1 MVLWKQN
8 KYLISFLAVAFCL
21 VSWFLFHEELESL
34 WIILG
39 SIVVIVSITLF
50 VSKLNRILLFVF
62 LFTPLSLDIL
72 ISGGFKISAPTEIT
86 IVLLAFLFIIKW
98 LSGLSIHSTIL
109 KHPISILL
117 ILDLAWSFVS
127 LVFSE
132 YQDVV
137 FKRILLKVLF
147 IGVFYFVS
155 TQLLVK
161 ISDQK
166 RLFWLYGIGMIIPIM
181 NAFYKHHLL
190 DFLQSS
196 SVYVCQPFYND
207 HTIYAAC
214 LAFIIPFFILQI
226 FNSTQKRFRIL
237 SILLSALFLTAFIL
251 SYSRA
256 AWISIAIAFVFYIA
270 TLFKVRFWQLILLV
284 AIIAGYLIV
293 NFNPIYDQLRQNE
306 VKYDDNVS
314 THITSVTN
322 LQNDASNL
330 ERINRWVC
338 AYRMFLDRPI
348 MGHGSGTYQ
357 FVYDQ
362 YQTPE
367 FMTRISSHQ
376 GNKGNAHSEYLTY
389 LSENGIIG
397 FILFT
402 ALVLYSVYLG
412 IQLLYKIKEPEHK
425 MLVYSIL
432 LGLITFYTHGLFNTF
447 SDYDK
452 MAVLYWGSLAIL
464 VRMDLRY
471 GKASS

>member
-1 MVLWKQN
+1 MVLWNQN

-21 VSWFLFHEELESL
+21 ISWFLYQEEHPFL

-39 SIVVIVSITLF
+39 SILAVISMVLF
-50 VSKLNRILLFVF
+50 IPKLNRILLFVF
-62 LFTPLSLDIL
+62 LFTPLSLDVL

-86 IVLLAFLFIIKW
+86 IVLLAFLFLLKWFAGFSIK
-98 LSGLSIHSTIL
+98 SAIL
-109 KHPISILL
+109 KHPISVLL
-117 ILDLAWSFVS
+117 ILDVVWSLVS
-127 LVFSE
+127 LIFSAH
-132 YQDVV
+132 QDIVL
-137 FKRILLKVLF
+137 KRILLKVLF
-147 IGVFYFVS
+147 IGVFYFIS

-166 RLFWLYGIGMIIPIM
+166 KLFWLYGIGMVIPIFHT
-181 NAFYKHHLL
+181 FYKHYLL

-214 LAFIIPFFILQI
+214 LAFIIPFFVLQV
-226 FNSTQKRFRIL
+226 FNRSQTRFRIWAMVL
-237 SILLSALFLTAFIL
+237 SVLFLTAFIL

-256 AWISIAIAFVFYIA
+256 AWISIAAALIFYIA
-270 TLFKVRFWQLILLV
+270 TLFKVRFWQLIVVISL
-284 AIIAGYLIV
+284 IAGYLVI

-306 VKYDDNVS
+306 VKYDDDVS

-348 MGHGSGTYQ
+348 IGHGSGTYQ

-376 GNKGNAHSEYLTY
+376 GNKGNAHSEYMTY

-397 FILFT
+397 FMLFT
-402 ALVLYSVYLG
+402 ILVLYSVYLG
-412 IQLLYKIKEPEHK
+412 IQLLYKTREPQHK
-425 MLVYSIL
+425 LLIYSIL
-432 LGLITFYTHGLFNTF
+432 LGLITFYVHGLFNTF

-464 VRMDLRY
+464 VQMDLRY
-471 GKASS
+471 REVDS